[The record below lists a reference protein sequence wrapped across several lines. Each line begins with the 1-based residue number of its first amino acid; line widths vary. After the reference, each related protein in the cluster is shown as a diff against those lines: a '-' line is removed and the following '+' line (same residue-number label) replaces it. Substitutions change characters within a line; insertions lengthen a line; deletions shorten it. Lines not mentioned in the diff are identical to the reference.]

1 MDYLCRP
8 DCRHPRLFAYT
19 QWAVKSGIASHNSR
33 QEKAEY
39 MGLCNKGDQYGASI
53 YSTGG
58 ASEFYNTRHLKSQA
72 EKDELVA
79 RIKATSLDA
88 VRVYNL

>member
-1 MDYLCRP
+1 
-8 DCRHPRLFAYT
+8 
-19 QWAVKSGIASHNSR
+19 VKGGKATSKSH

-39 MGLCNKGDQYGASI
+39 MGLCNKGDKYGAVL
-53 YSTGG
+53 YATGG
-58 ASEFYNTRHLKSQA
+58 ASELYPTWHLKSQA